1 MGVHSL
7 YDKARESFLKG
18 EIAAASDNLKVALV
32 KIGGGHYVVNLATDQ
47 FLSIIPG
54 VTSTT
59 VPSGDIIAI
68 TANLGTKT
76 TAAGVFGAAN
86 SLFAAVPAGPA
97 AGAIVIYD
105 DSGTASTSRLIAYID
120 DYAGLPVTP
129 NGSDIDLTFPTAPN
143 GSIFKL

>member
-1 MGVHSL
+1 MATHAL
-7 YDKARESFLKG
+7 YDKGRESFLKG
-18 EIAAASDNLKVALV
+18 EIAIASDNIKVALV

-47 FLSIIPG
+47 FLG
-54 VTSTT
+54 VAIA
-59 VPSGDIIAI
+59 GADIISR

-86 SLFAAVPAGPA
+86 SVFAAVGAGAA
-97 AGAIVIYD
+97 AGAIVIFD
-105 DSGTASTSRLIAYID
+105 DSGVDNTSRLIAYID

-129 NGSDIDLTFPTAPN
+129 NGSDIDLTFPSSGN

>member
-1 MGVHSL
+1 MATHAL
-7 YDKARESFLKG
+7 YDKGRESFLKG
-18 EIAAASDNLKVALV
+18 EIAIASDNIKVALV

-47 FLSIIPG
+47 FLSIIAG
-54 VTSTT
+54 A
-59 VPSGDIIAI
+59 DIIAT

-86 SLFAAVPAGPA
+86 TVFTAVGAGPA

-105 DSGTASTSRLIAYID
+105 DTGVAGTSRLIAYID

-129 NGSDIDLTFPTAPN
+129 NGSDIDLTWPSDAN
-143 GSIFKL
+143 KIYKL